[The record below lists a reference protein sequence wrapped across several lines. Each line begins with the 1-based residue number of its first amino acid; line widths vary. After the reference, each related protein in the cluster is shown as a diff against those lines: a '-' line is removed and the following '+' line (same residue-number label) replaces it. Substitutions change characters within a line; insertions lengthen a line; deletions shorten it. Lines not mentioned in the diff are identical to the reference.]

1 MHIKENLGVIA
12 INVSLSFRYDKIY
25 KYGDINK
32 SIEEVCYAIIRNA
45 KVTND
50 FYIIDDSYF
59 GEFMSNFVMNN
70 QWGIGRDLTISSF
83 TRKFDTNFNEINK
96 EDI

>member
-1 MHIKENLGVIA
+1 MFIKANLGVIA
-12 INVSLSFRYDKIY
+12 KNVSLSFRYDKTY
-25 KYGDINK
+25 KYGDITK

-50 FYIIDDSYF
+50 FYIMDDGYF

-70 QWGIGRDLTISSF
+70 QWGLGADLTISSF
-83 TRKFDTNFNEINK
+83 TRKYNKDFKEII
-96 EDI
+96 EEV